1 MCIRDSSSGL
11 HVNLRDSVLSIT
23 LFENLKNPMLTGSI
37 NIQDSFSLPSI
48 GPLIGQEY
56 LALKIMTPSIED
68 DDKVL
73 DFTEN
78 VFHIYKIGAR
88 QSAGEGIQV
97 HTLNFISSEALKNER
112 TRISRTLTGSQDE
125 IVKQML
131 SDVNCKKNMFI
142 EPSSTSK
149 KYISP
154 NLNPFKIIDMCK
166 FESTTKHNG
175 SPTYLFYENFNGYH
189 YRSIES
195 LYAQSPKWL
204 SLIHI

>member
-1 MCIRDSSSGL
+1 MSEGIQYAGEFSIATCELITSSGL
-11 HVNLRDSVLSIT
+11 HVNLRDSVISIT

-88 QSAGEGIQV
+88 QSAGEGIQAV
-97 HTLNFISSEALKNER
+97 SYTHLTL
-112 TRISRTLTGSQDE
+112 
-125 IVKQML
+125 
-131 SDVNCKKNMFI
+131 
-142 EPSSTSK
+142 P
-149 KYISP
+149 
-154 NLNPFKIIDMCK
+154 
-166 FESTTKHNG
+166 TK
-175 SPTYLFYENFNGYH
+175 
-189 YRSIES
+189 
-195 LYAQSPKWL
+195 A
-204 SLIHI
+204 